1 MPWRTLVL
9 LDDLKKLSASSCR
22 HRACQEMPTFLNATR
37 VASSLVTL
45 SFNLKAAIC
54 WPRARTA
61 GWTSLSAF
69 GSVSFFAMG
78 RWLKHSGTTGPEGC
92 LGAGAGV
99 GAGFLGRLASDVAGA
114 SCFDLFCFP
123 PLCLSFVTGVA
134 GLGSAALD
142 CSLRAAFS
150 AFFCAFNWA
159 PDSFGAAGAASEAG
173 AAAADGAG
181 AAAAAGTAGGAVSD
195 MSSRDYEVRVFWLRR
210 GRKETDASEK
220 VTVRY

>member
-9 LDDLKKLSASSCR
+9 LDDLDELSASSCR
-22 HRACQEMPTFLNATR
+22 SRTYQGAPTFLNATR

-45 SFNLKAAIC
+45 SFNVKVAIC

-61 GWTSLSAF
+61 GWTSLSVF
-69 GSVSFFAMG
+69 DSVSFFAMG

-92 LGAGAGV
+92 LGTGAGV
-99 GAGFLGRLASDVAGA
+99 GAGFLGRLGSDVADA
-114 SCFDLFCFP
+114 SCLDLFCFP
-123 PLCLSFVTGVA
+123 PLCFSFEVGAA
-134 GLGSAALD
+134 GCGSAALD

-173 AAAADGAG
+173 AAAAAGAG
-181 AAAAAGTAGGAVSD
+181 VAAAAGTAGGAVSD
-195 MSSRDYEVRVFWLRR
+195 MVSRDCEGSCALVVA
-210 GRKETDASEK
+210 GDEENG
-220 VTVRY
+220 

>member
-1 MPWRTLVL
+1 MWEEVTRKDVPWRALVL
-9 LDDLKKLSASSCR
+9 LNDLGELSASSCAR
-22 HRACQEMPTFLNATR
+22 QACQKRPTFLNATR

-45 SFNLKAAIC
+45 SFNVKVAIC

-78 RWLKHSGTTGPEGC
+78 RWLKHSGTTGPVGC

-99 GAGFLGRLASDVAGA
+99 GPGFLGRLASDVVDA
-114 SCFDLFCFP
+114 SCLDLFCFP
-123 PLCLSFVTGVA
+123 PLCLSFVTGAA

-150 AFFCAFNWA
+150 AFFCAFSWA

-173 AAAADGAG
+173 AAAAAGAG
-181 AAAAAGTAGGAVSD
+181 VAAAAGAAGGAVSD
-195 MSSRDYEVRVFWLRR
+195 MVSRDCEVCVFGLR
-210 GRKETDASEK
+210 GG
-220 VTVRY
+220 